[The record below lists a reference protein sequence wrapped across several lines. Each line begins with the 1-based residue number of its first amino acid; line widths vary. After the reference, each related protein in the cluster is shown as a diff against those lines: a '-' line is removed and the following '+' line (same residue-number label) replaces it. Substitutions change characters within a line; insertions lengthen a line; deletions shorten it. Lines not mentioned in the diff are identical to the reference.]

1 MITWLPCN
9 TLHPRLMPSP
19 FTCALI
25 FATLQCS
32 LTRIQTYKFIA
43 AEQKGPYFPSLLG
56 EVWPSTLT
64 LASLTKSFQ

>member
-9 TLHPRLMPSP
+9 TLHPRLIPSHL
-19 FTCALI
+19 TCALI
-25 FATLQCS
+25 FVTLQRN
-32 LTRIQTYKFIA
+32 LARIQTYKCISA
-43 AEQKGPYFPSLLG
+43 GQEGPYFPSLLG